1 MNIRLNGKRYTDL
14 NMLPGNIDPEVIAFL
29 QEWYNEKEEVIGHTS
44 GSTGKPKEIRLL
56 KKDMIASASLTN
68 EYFHI
73 GPQSR
78 LLLCL
83 SPTYIAGKM
92 MIVRTILS
100 GADLITIKPTSS
112 PLQNIE
118 DDIDFAAMV
127 PMQVETTL
135 ANPETRSRFARI
147 KQVIIGGAAVS

>member
-1 MNIRLNGKRYTDL
+1 
-14 NMLPGNIDPEVIAFL
+14 
-29 QEWYNEKEEVIGHTS
+29 
-44 GSTGKPKEIRLL
+44 
-56 KKDMIASASLTN
+56 MIASASLTN

-118 DDIDFAAMV
+118 NDIDFAAMV

-135 ANPETRSRFARI
+135 TNPETRSRFARI
-147 KQVIIGGAAVS
+147 EASDHWRGSCFPHVRTRSSRTADKLLRHLWHD